1 MDSSW
6 KQNKEQTKSKMA
18 FTRATPP
25 TWRKPFFYDIEA
37 GTKVSISA
45 EDGTEIYTF
54 ESSKTF
60 SGIVFSCP
68 ELEQGKTYIFTAGE
82 ESQTVTLDEVN
93 VQ

>member
-1 MDSSW
+1 M
-6 KQNKEQTKSKMA
+6 
-18 FTRATPP
+18 
-25 TWRKPFFYDIEA
+25 
-37 GTKVSISA
+37 SISA